1 MERRKFLQNAGIA
14 GILAAGAA
22 PAVHA
27 QAPAIRWRL
36 ASSFPKAL
44 DTIYG
49 AADTFSKAVSEATG
63 GKFTISVHAG
73 GELMPPF
80 GVVDGVQQGTVECA
94 HTAPYYFFGKDDT
107 FAIDCA
113 IPFGLNSRQMTAW
126 MYEGNGMKLMREFYA
141 SYNIVNFPM
150 GNTGAQMG
158 GWYRK
163 EIKSLAD
170 IKGLKMRIGGFGGK
184 VLSAIGGVPQNIPGG
199 EIYQALEKGTIDATE
214 WVGPYDDEKL
224 GFVKVAKHY
233 YYPGWWEGG
242 PQLSLYVNQ
251 KAYDALP
258 ADYKAILASAASH
271 AHVVMQAK
279 YDAKNPA
286 ALKRLVASGA
296 KLHVFDK
303 SILKA
308 AHDAAMALYD
318 DLSAKNPAWKKVYSD
333 YAAFR
338 DEQHLW
344 FRFAEAGFDNFMQTG
359 RSGPAKKAAPAAKK

>member
-1 MERRKFLQNAGIA
+1 
-14 GILAAGAA
+14 
-22 PAVHA
+22 
-27 QAPAIRWRL
+27 
-36 ASSFPKAL
+36 
-44 DTIYG
+44 
-49 AADTFSKAVSEATG
+49 
-63 GKFTISVHAG
+63 
-73 GELMPPF
+73 
-80 GVVDGVQQGTVECA
+80 
-94 HTAPYYFFGKDDT
+94 
-107 FAIDCA
+107 
-113 IPFGLNSRQMTAW
+113 
-126 MYEGNGMKLMREFYA
+126 
-141 SYNIVNFPM
+141 M

-163 EIKSLAD
+163 EIKTLAD

-286 ALKRLVASGA
+286 ALKRLVSAGA
-296 KLHVFDK
+296 KLHVSSTSMSQHPNLIAGSLRGGDTGK
-303 SILKA
+303 L
-308 AHDAAMALYD
+308 M
-318 DLSAKNPAWKKVYSD
+318 SARQA
-333 YAAFR
+333 R
-338 DEQHLW
+338 
-344 FRFAEAGFDNFMQTG
+344 
-359 RSGPAKKAAPAAKK
+359 

>member
-1 MERRKFLQNAGIA
+1 
-14 GILAAGAA
+14 
-22 PAVHA
+22 
-27 QAPAIRWRL
+27 
-36 ASSFPKAL
+36 
-44 DTIYG
+44 
-49 AADTFSKAVSEATG
+49 
-63 GKFTISVHAG
+63 
-73 GELMPPF
+73 
-80 GVVDGVQQGTVECA
+80 
-94 HTAPYYFFGKDDT
+94 
-107 FAIDCA
+107 
-113 IPFGLNSRQMTAW
+113 MTAW

-141 SYNIVNFPM
+141 ELQHRQLPN
-150 GNTGAQMG
+150 GQHRGADGRLVSQG
-158 GWYRK
+158 DQERWP
-163 EIKSLAD
+163 I
-170 IKGLKMRIGGFGGK
+170 IKGLKMRIGGNLGGQ
-184 VLSAIGGVPQNIPGG
+184 GGCRPVRRGTAEQSPAAKSTT
-199 EIYQALEKGTIDATE
+199 ALEKGTIDATE

-251 KAYDALP
+251 KAFDALP
-258 ADYKAILASAASH
+258 ADYKAAIVTAAASH

-303 SILKA
+303 TILKA
-308 AHDAAMALYD
+308 AAYDVGDGALRRPVGQEPG
-318 DLSAKNPAWKKVYSD
+318 LEEGLFSD